1 MEKLIPRVLSDS
13 TPGGES
19 GRVAENQGT
28 EVVPFSNLLLVHFFF
43 QFHTTSTV
51 SKKLDVSV
59 HQLVISSYQNKTK
72 RSLEYNLERD

>member
-1 MEKLIPRVLSDS
+1 MDKLIPRVLSDS

-19 GRVAENQGT
+19 GRVADNHGN
-28 EVVPFSNLLLVHFFF
+28 EVVPFSNLLMVLFFF

-59 HQLVISSYQNKTK
+59 HQLVINSYQTKTK
-72 RSLEYNLERD
+72 

>member
-1 MEKLIPRVLSDS
+1 MDKLIPRVLSDS

-19 GRVAENQGT
+19 GRVAENHGN
-28 EVVPFSNLLLVHFFF
+28 EVVPFSNLLMVLFFFF

-59 HQLVISSYQNKTK
+59 HQLVINSYQTKTK
-72 RSLEYNLERD
+72 